1 MMSRIKENAH
11 QQQTAGRQVHERD
24 SQTADVSSAR
34 KRKAAYMK
42 AYRRRPEVK
51 AREQARKRT
60 PEYKARKAEYMRDYN
75 AWNRLR
81 LSGYEQARRAAQKE
95 RALIAKGELEFTPYS
110 EPFVWHL
117 PKQKREKAL
126 KEWAEANERRRHAF
140 YANAGGSR

>member
-11 QQQTAGRQVHERD
+11 QRQTAGRQVHERN
-24 SQTADVSSAR
+24 SQTPDVSNAR

-42 AYRRRPEVK
+42 AYRQRPEVK

-60 PEYKARKAEYMRDYN
+60 PEYKARQAEYMRDYK
-75 AWNRLR
+75 AWNRVP
-81 LSGYEQARRAAQKE
+81 LSGYEQMRRAANKE
-95 RALIAKGELEFTPYS
+95 RELIAKGELEFTPYS

-117 PKQKREKAL
+117 PNKQREKAL
-126 KEWAEANERRRHAF
+126 KEWAEQNERRRHAF

>member
-1 MMSRIKENAH
+1 MAEV
-11 QQQTAGRQVHERD
+11 T
-24 SQTADVSSAR
+24 R
-34 KRKAAYMK
+34 KRDYMK
-42 AYRRRPEVK
+42 AYRQRPEVQ
-51 AREQARKRT
+51 ARERARKRT

-75 AWNRLR
+75 AWNRIR

-95 RALIAKGELEFTPYS
+95 RELIAKGELEFTPYS

-117 PKQKREKAL
+117 PKQQREKAL